1 MRTTVENTLASRGHN
16 AQVSIAKALGIIL
29 MVMGHTGCP
38 EYLHDFIYLF
48 HMPLFFFLSAYFFRD
63 AKVVDSAG
71 QYVVRKFKNLYCPY
85 IKWSI
90 IFLLLHNLFCRIGFY
105 DNSLSWQELFVN
117 VKRSVRGMW
126 QGERMLGAYWF
137 LISLFWESLLFGLI
151 IWVKHKTKF
160 RYFDLIAV
168 VLLFLVG
175 YYAPIDLLLNREMVI
190 LPIFYL
196 GYWAGT
202 HKMDFSISRSHL
214 LIAFLVCLPLLC
226 YFATFMKVS
235 VGLGEYNDPIL
246 FIIGSMAGIYLIIIL
261 SDLIKSLRV
270 GRWLD
275 QVGGGTMSI
284 LTFHYLFFKIL
295 TLLFVWVG
303 TFPKEALS
311 QWHAPYGCKYNY
323 LWLLYTMVGVLGPIA
338 CRELMKRIT
347 TKTIYR

>member
-1 MRTTVENTLASRGHN
+1 MRTTVENTSVSRGHN

-29 MVMGHTGCP
+29 MVMGHAGCP
-38 EYLHDFIYLF
+38 GYLHDFIYLF

-117 VKRSVRGMW
+117 VKCSVRGMW

-151 IWVKHKTKF
+151 IWIKHKTKS

-175 YYAPIDLLLNREMVI
+175 YYAPIDLLVNREMVI

-202 HKMDFSISRSHL
+202 HKTNFSISRSHL
-214 LIAFLVCLPLLC
+214 LIALLVCLPLLC
-226 YFATFMKVS
+226 YFATFMKVA
-235 VGLGEYNDPIL
+235 VAQGEFCNPIL
-246 FIIGSMAGIYLIIIL
+246 FIVGSLAGIYLMIIL
-261 SDLIKSLRV
+261 SGLINSLRV

-275 QVGGGTMSI
+275 IVGG
-284 LTFHYLFFKIL
+284 
-295 TLLFVWVG
+295 V
-303 TFPKEALS
+303 
-311 QWHAPYGCKYNY
+311 Q
-323 LWLLYTMVGVLGPIA
+323 
-338 CRELMKRIT
+338 
-347 TKTIYR
+347 

>member
-1 MRTTVENTLASRGHN
+1 MRTTVENTSVSRGHN

-29 MVMGHTGCP
+29 MVMGHAGCP
-38 EYLHDFIYLF
+38 GYLHDFIYLF

-117 VKRSVRGMW
+117 VKCSVRGMW

-175 YYAPIDLLLNREMVI
+175 YYAPIDLLLNREMDI

-202 HKMDFSISRSHL
+202 HKMDFPISRSHL
-214 LIAFLVCLPLLC
+214 LIALSVCLPLLC
-226 YFATFMKVS
+226 YLATFMKVD
-235 VGLGEYNDPIL
+235 VGQGKFYNSIL
-246 FIIGSMAGIYLIIIL
+246 FLVGSLAGIYLMIIL
-261 SDLIKSLRV
+261 SGLINSLRV

-275 QVGGGTMSI
+275 IVGG
-284 LTFHYLFFKIL
+284 
-295 TLLFVWVG
+295 V
-303 TFPKEALS
+303 
-311 QWHAPYGCKYNY
+311 Q
-323 LWLLYTMVGVLGPIA
+323 
-338 CRELMKRIT
+338 
-347 TKTIYR
+347 

>member
-1 MRTTVENTLASRGHN
+1 MRTTVENTSVSRGHN

-29 MVMGHTGCP
+29 MVMGHAGCP

-63 AKVVDSAG
+63 VKVVDSAG
-71 QYVVRKFKNLYCPY
+71 QYVLRKFKNLYWPY

-90 IFLLLHNLFCRIGFY
+90 IFLLLHNLFFQIGFY

-117 VKRSVRGMW
+117 VKCSVRGMW

-151 IWVKHKTKF
+151 IWVKHKTKSG
-160 RYFDLIAV
+160 YLDLIAV

-175 YYAPIDLLLNREMVI
+175 YYAPIDLLVNREMVI

-202 HKMDFSISRSHL
+202 HKTNFSISRSHL
-214 LIAFLVCLPLLC
+214 LIALLVCLPLLC
-226 YFATFMKVS
+226 YFATFMKVA
-235 VGLGEYNDPIL
+235 VAQGEFCNPIL
-246 FIIGSMAGIYLIIIL
+246 FIVGSLAGIYLMIIL
-261 SDLIKSLRV
+261 SGLIKSLRV

-275 QVGGGTMSI
+275 IVGGDC
-284 LTFHYLFFKIL
+284 
-295 TLLFVWVG
+295 
-303 TFPKEALS
+303 P
-311 QWHAPYGCKYNY
+311 
-323 LWLLYTMVGVLGPIA
+323 
-338 CRELMKRIT
+338 
-347 TKTIYR
+347 KTIAT

>member
-1 MRTTVENTLASRGHN
+1 MRTTAENTLASRRHN

-29 MVMGHTGCP
+29 MVMGHAGCP

-63 AKVVDSAG
+63 AKVVESAG
-71 QYVVRKFKNLYCPY
+71 QYVVRKFKNLYWPY

-90 IFLLLHNLFCRIGFY
+90 IFLLLHNLFYQIGFY
-105 DNSLSWQELFVN
+105 DNSLTWQELLVN
-117 VKRSVRGMW
+117 VKCSVRGMW

-151 IWVKHKTKF
+151 IWIKHKTKS
-160 RYFDLIAV
+160 RYLDLIAV
-168 VLLFLVG
+168 ILLFLVG
-175 YYAPIDLLLNREMVI
+175 YYAPIDLLINREMVI

-196 GYWAGT
+196 GYWAGN

-214 LIAFLVCLPLLC
+214 LIALLVCLPLLC
-226 YFATFMKVS
+226 YLATFMKVG
-235 VGLGEYNDPIL
+235 VGIGEFYNSIL
-246 FIIGSMAGIYLIIIL
+246 FIVGSLAGIYLIIIISGL
-261 SDLIKSLRV
+261 VKSLRV

-275 QVGGGTMSI
+275 IVGGGTMSV
-284 LTFHYLFFKIL
+284 LTFHFLFFKIL
-295 TLLFVWVG
+295 TLLLVRVG
-303 TFPKEALS
+303 MFTQETLS
-311 QWHAPYGCKYNY
+311 EWPVPNGHGYNS
-323 LWLLYTMVGVLGPIA
+323 LWWLYSLVGVLGPIA

>member
-1 MRTTVENTLASRGHN
+1 MRTTVENTSVSRGHN

-29 MVMGHTGCP
+29 MVMGHAGCP
-38 EYLHDFIYLF
+38 GYLHDFIYLF

-63 AKVVDSAG
+63 VKVVDSAG
-71 QYVVRKFKNLYCPY
+71 QYVLRKFKNLYWPY

-90 IFLLLHNLFCRIGFY
+90 IFLLLHNLFFQIGFY

-117 VKRSVRGMW
+117 VKCSVRGMR

-175 YYAPIDLLLNREMVI
+175 YYAPIDLLLNREMDI

-202 HKMDFSISRSHL
+202 HKMDFPISRSHL
-214 LIAFLVCLPLLC
+214 LIALSVCLPLLC
-226 YFATFMKVS
+226 YLATFMKVD
-235 VGLGEYNDPIL
+235 VGQGKFYNSIL
-246 FIIGSMAGIYLIIIL
+246 FLVGSLAGIYLMIIL
-261 SDLIKSLRV
+261 SGLINSLRV

-275 QVGGGTMSI
+275 IVGGDC
-284 LTFHYLFFKIL
+284 
-295 TLLFVWVG
+295 
-303 TFPKEALS
+303 P
-311 QWHAPYGCKYNY
+311 
-323 LWLLYTMVGVLGPIA
+323 
-338 CRELMKRIT
+338 
-347 TKTIYR
+347 KTIAT